1 MKLPNLLLV
10 ISGPSGVGKGTLVSR
25 YMERHPESYLSIS
38 LTTRKPRPNEVFG
51 KDYFFVS
58 REDFQKE
65 IERGNLLEWAE
76 VFGDLYGTPREPVV
90 EALKN
95 GRDAILEIDVQGGV
109 RVKACIPESILIF
122 VLPPSQE
129 ELRRR
134 LTKRGTEDQAQLQ
147 KRLEVA
153 KVEFQY
159 LKYYDFFLIN
169 DLLEVAVSDL
179 EKIVFSEKHRV
190 SRIEQFFKE
199 GGDPFAVPRN

>member
-51 KDYFFVS
+51 KDYFFVTPEEF
-58 REDFQKE
+58 RKE
-65 IERGNLLEWAE
+65 IENDNLLEWAQ
-76 VFGDLYGTPREPVV
+76 VFGDLYGTPRQPVID
-90 EALKN
+90 ALRS

-109 RVKACIPESILIF
+109 RVKTCFPESVLIF

-134 LTKRGTEDQAQLQ
+134 LTKRGTEDQETLQ
-147 KRLEVA
+147 RRLEVA

-179 EKIVFSEKHRV
+179 ERIIFSEKHRV
-190 SRIEQFFKE
+190 SRMEQFFKE
-199 GGDPFAVPRN
+199 GGGPFAIP

>member
-51 KDYFFVS
+51 KDYFFVTPEEF
-58 REDFQKE
+58 RKE
-65 IERGNLLEWAE
+65 IENNNLLEWAQ
-76 VFGDLYGTPREPVV
+76 VFGDLYGTPRQPVID
-90 EALKN
+90 ALRS

-109 RVKACIPESILIF
+109 RVKTCFPDSVLIF
-122 VLPPSQE
+122 VLPPSHE

-134 LTKRGTEDQAQLQ
+134 LTKRGTEDQETLQ
-147 KRLEVA
+147 RRLEVA

-179 EKIVFSEKHRV
+179 ERIIFSEKHRV
-190 SRIEQFFKE
+190 SRMEQFFEE
-199 GGDPFAVPRN
+199 GGDPFAIP